1 VIDKEEGRPR
11 PESAPT
17 KTNLAP
23 DEVTGSGGAVTSGS
37 GIPPVREWRRR
48 QFAHDLRVRR
58 RISRELDAACGINRS
73 AVERVHLVIVEVDDD
88 RDAEPDVDYWGAAT
102 GMNLG
107 IPERQTAGRALPG
120 RWAA

>member
-1 VIDKEEGRPR
+1 VDKKEGRPR
-11 PESAPT
+11 PESAPHLSALVDQST
-17 KTNLAP
+17 ESVAP
-23 DEVTGSGGAVTSGS
+23 VSSAAISRGSN
-37 GIPPVREWRRR
+37 PPVREWRRT
-48 QFAHDLRVRR
+48 QFVHDLRARR
-58 RISRELDAACGINRS
+58 RISRELDAVCAD
-73 AVERVHLVIVEVDDD
+73 ERVHLVIVEVDDD